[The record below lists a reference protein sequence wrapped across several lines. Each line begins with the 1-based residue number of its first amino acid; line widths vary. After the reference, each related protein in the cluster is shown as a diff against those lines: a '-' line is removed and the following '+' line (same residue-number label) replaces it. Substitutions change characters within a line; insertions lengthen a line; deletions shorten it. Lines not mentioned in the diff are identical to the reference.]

1 MPKKRKR
8 SSRIRRRFLKKR
20 GYRKTPRGKQVAHKK
35 ALVLGGKDDPRN
47 LMLKKKSTHKKET
60 KKLLRK
66 IKRKKK
72 RRKKK
77 RRG

>member
-1 MPKKRKR
+1 MPKTRKR
-8 SSRIRRRFLKKR
+8 SSTVRRRFLAKR
-20 GYRKTPRGKQVAHKK
+20 GHKKTPRGKQVAHKK

-66 IKRKKK
+66 LKRKRKKK
-72 RRKKK
+72 GR
-77 RRG
+77 